1 MRITRVVYT
10 HGNCGVTFHSK
21 GRGEKSYLATCAIIF
36 DDCFRIN
43 DVRLFCKESLENAY
57 LVLPSRQDTFRE
69 VSVCNKK
76 YLLSMPKWWS
86 KINTPYCE
94 YYHPLKTDFYKY
106 MLQVVLEGYKSC
118 LKDGSC
124 VYHPRRLYG

>member
-1 MRITRVVYT
+1 M
-10 HGNCGVTFHSK
+10 
-21 GRGEKSYLATCAIIF
+21 
-36 DDCFRIN
+36 
-43 DVRLFCKESLENAY
+43 ENAY

-94 YYHPLKTDFYKY
+94 YYHPLKNDFYKY

-118 LKDGSC
+118 LKDGSF